1 MVPIIFVVA
10 IFLMINSFIMILRG
24 GYVGRFSFEFNG
36 IPGILIGVV
45 VGLISAIISY
55 GYILEIL
62 EKATDMTYVTLAVVF
77 VLLAILSWFLNFKFF
92 R

>member
-1 MVPIIFVVA
+1 MSLIFIVGL
-10 IFLMINSFIMILRG
+10 FLLINSLIMIFRG

-36 IPGILIGVV
+36 IPGILIGMV
-45 VGLISAIISY
+45 VGLFSAIISY

-62 EKATDMTYVTLAVVF
+62 EKATNTTYITLAVIF
-77 VLLAILSWFLNFKFF
+77 TILVLLSWFLNFRFF

>member
-1 MVPIIFVVA
+1 MV
-10 IFLMINSFIMILRG
+10 SRG

-36 IPGILIGVV
+36 MPGIL
-45 VGLISAIISY
+45 VGIIVGFFSAIISY

-62 EKATDMTYVTLAVVF
+62 EQADQTVF
-77 VLLAILSWFLNFKFF
+77 LVHGVAIIVIIFISWFLQFKLL